1 MEASGRIGRPGIE
14 RVLQQLVDLR
24 PLLDHE
30 VDELETPAE
39 FFESVVTKLKFSERF
54 QQTEK
59 LSLKFPETTPVVGV
73 GVVDRKR
80 VAVRKFFGQKW
91 SLFDRIPGRLFPDSE
106 KFGKVV
112 SAFRKKPKNLF
123 LVFVVRLVQDLDEVQ
138 VESGGLGRVEE
149 VFQGAE
155 EDDPLPVE
163 VQVFAKFC
171 CFGKLES

>member
-1 MEASGRIGRPGIE
+1 MEASGRIKCPGIA

-39 FFESVVTKLKFSERF
+39 FFESVVTKLEFSEQL

-59 LSLKFPETTPVVGV
+59 LLLQLPETTPLGEI
-73 GVVDRKR
+73 VVDRKR
-80 VAVRKFFGQKW
+80 VAFRKIFGQKW
-91 SLFDRIPGRLFPDSE
+91 SLFDRIPGRRFPDTE
-106 KFGKVV
+106 KFGEDV
-112 SAFRKKPKNLF
+112 SAFRKQPKNLF
-123 LVFVVRLVQDLDEVQ
+123 LVFVLRLVQDLDEVQ